1 MTSHRTLN
9 LAVTGGGTGGHT
21 YPALTT
27 ITTLRDRLAQQGT
40 TLNVTWYGDAQG
52 LEARICQ
59 THDITFRPIA
69 TGKVRRS
76 LKPAAVLRTLT
87 DMARVPYGI
96 LQAAGSLARHR
107 PDVVLSTGG
116 YVAVPV
122 GLGAALT
129 RRPLVMHEQITAVG
143 LANRVLARVAT
154 AVALSHDSSRDAL
167 PRRARSRAKTT
178 GNPVRYALLHGD
190 AGKARAAYGLDPAV
204 PLIYVTGGA
213 QGSAQIN
220 ALITDIL
227 PTLLP
232 TCQVLHQ
239 CGPDH
244 HQRML
249 GHAAGLD
256 LHLAH
261 RYRPVPYIDGEL
273 ADVFAAADL
282 IVSRAGA
289 GTLAELTAIGKPSVL
304 IPLEPTAADE
314 QRHNAEYLAGHGAAI
329 AITRPNVTARRLG
342 ESLQSMIADAPLRAD
357 MAAKARALGH
367 PDAADAL
374 ADLVLAHARTRR
386 QGGTRGR
393 AR

>member
-1 MTSHRTLN
+1 MTSHRTLH

-40 TLNVTWYGDAQG
+40 ALDVTWYGDAQG

-59 THDITFRPIA
+59 KHGISFRPIA

-76 LKPAAVLRTLT
+76 LKPAAVLRTLI
-87 DMARVPYGI
+87 DMARVPYGV

-122 GLGAALT
+122 GLGAAIA

-154 AVALSHDSSRDAL
+154 AVALSHDSSRDTL
-167 PRRARSRAKTT
+167 PRRARERSQTT
-178 GNPVRYALLHGD
+178 GNPVRYALLHGEAD
-190 AGKARAAYGLDPAV
+190 KARALYDLESGM
-204 PLIYVTGGA
+204 PLVYVTGGA

-220 ALITDIL
+220 QLITDIL

-239 CGPDH
+239 CGPDNH
-244 HQRML
+244 NLML
-249 GHAAGLD
+249 DKARTLEPWMR
-256 LHLAH
+256 H
-261 RYRPVPYIDGEL
+261 RYRPVPYINGGLE
-273 ADVFAAADL
+273 DVYAAAD
-282 IVSRAGA
+282 IVISRAGA
-289 GTLAELTAIGKPSVL
+289 GTLAELTAIGKPAIL
-304 IPLEPTAADE
+304 IPLEPTAANE
-314 QRHNAEYLAGHGAAI
+314 QRRNAEYLAEHGAAV
-329 AITRPNVTARRLG
+329 AITRPDVTSDRLKEHLTRLVADEQLRG
-342 ESLQSMIADAPLRAD
+342 E
-357 MAAKARALGH
+357 MAQNSRKLGR
-367 PDAADAL
+367 PGAADAL
-374 ADLVLAHARTRR
+374 ADLVLNHARHRTGRR
-386 QGGTRGR
+386 H
-393 AR
+393 

>member
-1 MTSHRTLN
+1 MTSLRPMH

-27 ITTLRDRLAQQGT
+27 IHTLRDRLAREGI
-40 TLNVTWYGDAQG
+40 TLNVTWYGDPQG

-59 THDITFRPIA
+59 QHGITFRPIA

-76 LKPAAVLRTLT
+76 LKPAAVLQTLLG
-87 DMARVPYGI
+87 MARVPYGV
-96 LQAAGSLARHR
+96 LQAAASLARQR

-122 GLGAALT
+122 GLGAALS

-154 AVALSHDSSRDAL
+154 AVALSHNSSRDYL
-167 PRRARSRAKTT
+167 PRRARARTHTT
-178 GNPVRYALLHGD
+178 GNPVRPALLHGD
-190 AGKARAAYGLDPAV
+190 AAKARAAYDLDPTV

-220 ALITDIL
+220 ALIEENL
-227 PTLLP
+227 SRLLP
-232 TCQVLHQ
+232 ACQVLHQ

-244 HQRML
+244 IQRMR
-249 GHAAGLD
+249 GHAASLD
-256 LHLAH
+256 PHLAS

-282 IVSRAGA
+282 VVSRAGA

-314 QRHNAEYLAGHGAAI
+314 QRRNAEYLAERGAAL
-329 AITRPNVTARRLG
+329 AITRPDVTAQRLG
-342 ESLQSMIADAPLRAD
+342 ESLEVLIANPHRRND
-357 MAAKARALGH
+357 MAAKALALGH
-367 PDAADAL
+367 PDAADQL
-374 ADLVLAHARTRR
+374 ADLVLAHARPRR
-386 QGGTRGR
+386 KGGTRGR